1 MQNGTWGLT
10 RRATQKEKFWVLE
23 INLLNDK

>member
-1 MQNGTWGLT
+1 MQNGTWCLT
-10 RRATQKEKFWVLE
+10 RRATHKEKFWVLE